1 MKYSILHNGTTID
14 LPKYTF
20 DIDDK
25 IASLTAEINRGG
37 GLRKVSK
44 KMYDFCVGLLG
55 DEIVTE
61 TIGEFDDCDPNEL
74 QIFVKEIFSAY
85 AEPVMSYEQ
94 DKLNDLYDIEK
105 LKDVIEV
112 AEKASTLKV

>member
-1 MKYSILHNGTTID
+1 MRYSILHDGVKIE

-20 DIDDK
+20 AIDDK
-25 IASLTAEINRGG
+25 IASLTDEINSGG

-44 KMYDFCVGLLG
+44 KMYDFCIELLG
-55 DEIVTE
+55 DEIVAE
-61 TIGEFDDCDPNEL
+61 TIGKFEECDPNEL
-74 QIFVKEIFSAY
+74 QIFVKEIFAAY

-94 DKLNDLYDIEK
+94 DKLNNLYDIEK
-105 LKDVIEV
+105 LREVIEV